1 MKTKKNIIRD
11 LPRGVTIRETRNGHG
26 RKLWRIRLGRK
37 FTKAGVIER
46 NFSSLD
52 AARQFVHGDEEEQG
66 GGVDALREKFGVSAV
81 NLSPR
86 ELAEANEALC
96 LLRSK
101 GGATLREAVSFFL
114 LHHAP
119 STRKAA
125 KDALADLLSAKRTS
139 GRVERY
145 VDGLERQ
152 VASLIA
158 CAGISSTADLSRNHI
173 VNWLATLQV
182 GPVTKANALRAAR
195 IYCRFCL
202 LRGWMPTDPT
212 IGIDRPQG
220 PTRETGIL
228 RPAQVRAL
236 LAASERDKRI
246 LPGLCLKLF
255 AGIRSSELLAL
266 DWRDITASH
275 VVVRAAHAKTRSRR
289 AVEIPPNLASW
300 LAKFRKKEG
309 RVVTLHWRKWHR
321 RLGKVAA
328 AADKLLQQ
336 GSRGRLKK
344 TAPVIGK
351 LPQNF
356 ARHSFG
362 TYHFA
367 LHQDE
372 AKTAAAMGNTPAMVH
387 RHYRAL
393 ATADEAREFFGI
405 MPPRVA

>member
-52 AARQFVHGDEEEQG
+52 DARKFVHGDGEEQG
-66 GGVDALREKFGVSAV
+66 GGVGALREKFGVSAIQ
-81 NLSPR
+81 LSPR
-86 ELAEANEALC
+86 EMAEAQEVLC
-96 LLRSK
+96 LLRSN
-101 GGATLREAVSFFL
+101 GGATLREVVSFFL
-114 LHHAP
+114 LHRAP
-119 STRKAA
+119 SARKAA
-125 KDALADLLSAKRTS
+125 TDALAELLAAKKAS

-145 VDGLERQ
+145 VDGLDRQ
-152 VASLIA
+152 ITSLIIWS
-158 CAGISSTADLSRNHI
+158 GISSTAELSRQH
-173 VNWLATLQV
+173 VTAWLDGLKV
-182 GPVTKANALRAAR
+182 GPITKANALRAAR

-202 LRGWMPTDPT
+202 VRGWMPTDPT
-212 IGIDRPQG
+212 VGIDRPQG
-220 PTRETGIL
+220 STKEAGIL

-236 LAASERDKRI
+236 LAAARRDERI
-246 LPGLCLKLF
+246 LPGLCIKLF
-255 AGIRSSELLAL
+255 TGIRSSELLAL
-266 DWRDITASH
+266 EWSDVTASH
-275 VVVRAAHAKTRSRR
+275 VVIRAAHAKTRSRR
-289 AVEIPPNLASW
+289 AVEIPPNLASL

-321 RLGKVAA
+321 RLAKAAA
-328 AADKLLQQ
+328 AADRLLQQ

-405 MPPRVA
+405 MPPKTG